1 VRVAER
7 ILTIISGAVF
17 ATALGLLVF
26 IYGTDYGVLYTPVL
40 LWEGLEWICVFSGIS
55 LLVGLT
61 AWIRRARKPKSISN
75 LIARS
80 VACALLNLIAIVMLS
95 GFFEPFFDENARGN
109 QHYVYTSPEGTNQ
122 IVVYFTLWGE
132 TMHAYPMLNRWI
144 YKEADNGYVEVKNDN
159 PWEAYLQEDEYTV
172 EWPSERQAVVT
183 VNWLPDDSD
192 GPQRIVVDF

>member
-1 VRVAER
+1 MR

-40 LWEGLEWICVFSGIS
+40 LWEALEWVCLLSGIS

-61 AWIRRARKPKSISN
+61 AWLRRARKSIKVSGV
-75 LIARS
+75 IARS
-80 VACALLNLIAIVMLS
+80 IACALLNLIAIVMLS
-95 GFFEPFFDENARGN
+95 SYFATFFDGNARGN
-109 QHYVYTSPEGTNQ
+109 QYYVYTSPEGTNQ

-132 TMHAYPMLNRWI
+132 TMHAYPMLNRWV
-144 YKEADNGYVEVKNDN
+144 YKEVDNGYVEVKNDN

-183 VNWLPDDSD
+183 VEGENP
-192 GPQRIVVDF
+192 ITVDFAER